1 MDYHE
6 RKSIVSIASTILAL
20 GIYYWYVFNDYSRL
34 AMSTEEEL
42 RFWGKAILLAI
53 PVSIV
58 SKIIVAIIFAIVN
71 YAVTKEKTAC
81 FEDERDKLIE
91 LKSTRNAYF
100 IFGMGFFLAMIVLA
114 FGYPFK
120 YMFIAFIG
128 AGIASEVFDS
138 LSRLYFHRK
147 GI

>member
-6 RKSIVSIASTILAL
+6 RKSIVSITSTILVL
-20 GIYYWYVFNDYSRL
+20 GIYYWSVFANYSEL
-34 AMSTEEEL
+34 VMSTEEEL
-42 RFWGKAILLAI
+42 RFWGKAILIAI

-58 SKIIVAIIFAIVN
+58 SKIIVMIIFAVGN
-71 YAVTKEKTAC
+71 YMVTKEKTAY

-91 LKSTRNAYF
+91 LKSTRNAFF
-100 IFGMGFFLAMIVLA
+100 IFGMGFLLAMIVLA
-114 FGYPFK
+114 FGYPFR
-120 YMFIAFIG
+120 YMFMAFIG
-128 AGIASEVFDS
+128 AGVASEIFDN